1 MLAGAYIRDGAMTL
15 LPLLSTLAIIA
26 ALPAAAHAQV
36 NKCVDRA
43 TGKTTYLQTPCPPNT
58 RSETVK
64 KALPAAAPAGTRAA
78 PGNQGDTAKAG
89 AGKAAGPK
97 TAAELEQ
104 DFRKRR
110 QEQDDSRKKDE
121 EKATQAK
128 VKEDNCRNAR
138 MQLITIE
145 SGVRQARVNEKGER
159 IFLEDAQIEQE
170 KVRARSAVDQWC
182 K

>member
-1 MLAGAYIRDGAMTL
+1 MNL
-15 LPLLSTLAIIA
+15 LPLLSALAIA
-26 ALPAAAHAQV
+26 AVLPGAAHAQV
-36 NKCVDRA
+36 NKCVDPA
-43 TGKTTYLQTPCPPNT
+43 TGKTTYLQTPCPSNT
-58 RSETVK
+58 RSQTVRK
-64 KALPAAAPAGTRAA
+64 AAPAPAPAA
-78 PGNQGDTAKAG
+78 TSTSAGNQGDSAKA

-110 QEQDDSRKKDE
+110 QEQDDVRKKDA
-121 EKATQAK
+121 EKLTQAK

-138 MQLITIE
+138 TQLVTIE

-159 IFLEDAQIEQE
+159 IFLEDAQVEQE
-170 KVRARSAVDQWC
+170 KARARSAVDQWC

>member
-1 MLAGAYIRDGAMTL
+1 MLAAGHIRESAMNL
-15 LPLLSTLAIIA
+15 LPLLSTLAIA
-26 ALPAAAHAQV
+26 AVLPGAAYAQV
-36 NKCVDRA
+36 NKCVDPA
-43 TGKTTYLQTPCPPNT
+43 TGKTSYLQTPCPSNA
-58 RSETVK
+58 RSQSVK
-64 KALPAAAPAGTRAA
+64 KAAPAPAPAATSTGK
-78 PGNQGDTAKAG
+78 QSDSAKA
-89 AGKAAGPK
+89 AGKATGPK

-110 QEQDDSRKKDE
+110 QEQDDVRKKDA
-121 EKATQAK
+121 EKLAQAK

-138 MQLITIE
+138 TQLVTIE

-170 KVRARSAVDQWC
+170 KARARSAVDQWC